1 VTERTYFLRGEI
13 DISSAPEIERRIQRA
28 IVLSDGELV
37 IDCYDLTFIDSTGV
51 AMLLRAGAE
60 LASTGRSIRIAN
72 ANATTLRLFELLDV
86 VETLRANF
94 APSDEPARPP
104 GQGLYGRD

>member
-1 VTERTYFLRGEI
+1 MTERTYFLRGDL
-13 DISSAPEIERRIQRA
+13 DIATVPEIERRIERA
-28 IVLSDGELV
+28 IALSDGELV

-72 ANATTLRLFELLDV
+72 ANEATLRVFEYLDV

-94 APSDEPARPP
+94 APSDEPAGPHGEEP
-104 GQGLYGRD
+104 